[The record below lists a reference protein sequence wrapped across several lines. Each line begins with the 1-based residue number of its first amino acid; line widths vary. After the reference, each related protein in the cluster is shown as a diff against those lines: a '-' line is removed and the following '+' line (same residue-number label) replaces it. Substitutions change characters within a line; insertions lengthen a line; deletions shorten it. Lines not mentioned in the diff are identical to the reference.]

1 MTNSNNEGAVSKSK
15 RQAKQPKF
23 QRSVAYVPVEAL
35 DVANTRLNELVTNR
49 LTLQTAISKLY
60 DRIKAS
66 LEQGISY
73 EELATTLTGSGIQ
86 ITVTRLKQLLTAE
99 AKARGVSRRRT
110 GARGKQKNQ
119 ESEPASGN
127 GTGSTSTP
135 TLKLTALPELNGQS
149 NTEVSHETTDG
160 ASASKGRKRAAKT
173 TKAAASTKAATKPT
187 TSKPKRT
194 KTADTDITSTPAA
207 GKSARGSST
216 RRRSTSRK
224 TS

>member
-1 MTNSNNEGAVSKSK
+1 MNSSKSEDAVSKSK

-35 DVANTRLNELVTNR
+35 DVANTRLSELVTNR

-60 DRIKAS
+60 EPIKAS

-73 EELATTLTGSGIQ
+73 EELATALTGSGIQ
-86 ITVTRLKQLLTAE
+86 ITVTRLKQLLTVE

-110 GARGKQKNQ
+110 GARGKQKEQ
-119 ESEPASGN
+119 KSEKSSEN
-127 GTGSTSTP
+127 GTVP
-135 TLKLTALPELNGQS
+135 TLTSALDLTALPELNGQS
-149 NTEVSHETTDG
+149 HAEADHEMLET
-160 ASASKGRKRAAKT
+160 ASAGKGRKRAAKT
-173 TKAAASTKAATKPT
+173 TKAAASTKAAAKPT
-187 TSKPKRT
+187 TSKPRRT
-194 KTADTDITSTPAA
+194 KAANADAPST
-207 GKSARGSST
+207 GKSTRGTTS

>member
-1 MTNSNNEGAVSKSK
+1 MTSSKSEGAVSKSN

-35 DVANTRLNELVTNR
+35 DVANSRLNELVTNR

-73 EELATTLTGSGIQ
+73 EELAAALTGSGIQ

-99 AKARGVSRRRT
+99 AKARGVSRRRG
-110 GARGKQKNQ
+110 GARGKRK
-119 ESEPASGN
+119 ESEAQNGN
-127 GTGSTSTP
+127 GAAP
-135 TLKLTALPELNGQS
+135 TLTSPLELATLPGLNGQAKAES
-149 NTEVSHETTDG
+149 SHE
-160 ASASKGRKRAAKT
+160 ASEAAANKGRKRAAKT
-173 TKAAASTKAATKPT
+173 TKAAASTSAKTTTKST
-187 TSKPKRT
+187 TSKPRRT
-194 KTADTDITSTPAA
+194 KAANPEASSTPTTE
-207 GKSARGSST
+207 KST
-216 RRRSTSRK
+216 RGTTTKRRSSSRK

>member
-1 MTNSNNEGAVSKSK
+1 MNSSKSEGAVGSSK

-23 QRSVAYVPVEAL
+23 QRSVAYVPAEAL
-35 DVANTRLNELVTNR
+35 DVANDRLNELVTNR
-49 LTLQTAISKLY
+49 LTLQAAISKLY

-73 EELATTLTGSGIQ
+73 EELATALTGSGIQ

-110 GARGKQKNQ
+110 GARGKHQ
-119 ESEPASGN
+119 ESQADKSSGN
-127 GTGSTSTP
+127 GTAPIPSTLE
-135 TLKLTALPELNGQS
+135 LKALSELNGQS
-149 NTEVSHETTDG
+149 KAEANGTAEAT
-160 ASASKGRKRAAKT
+160 ASGRGRKRAAKT

-187 TSKPKRT
+187 TSKPKQT
-194 KTADTDITSTPAA
+194 KVADTDTTSGSTTGKSTP
-207 GKSARGSST
+207 GTTSK
-216 RRRSTSRK
+216 RRSTSRK

>member
-1 MTNSNNEGAVSKSK
+1 MNSSKSEGAVSKSK

-23 QRSVAYVPVEAL
+23 QRSVAYVPVESL
-35 DVANTRLNELVTNR
+35 DVANARLNELVTNR

-73 EELATTLTGSGIQ
+73 EELANALTSSGIQ

-110 GARGKQKNQ
+110 GMRGQRKQ
-119 ESEPASGN
+119 SEVDKSSGN
-127 GTGSTSTP
+127 GAVTNSTP
-135 TLKLTALPELNGQS
+135 TLELTSSPELNGQS
-149 NTEVSHETTDG
+149 QVEASHGTPEATSSG
-160 ASASKGRKRAAKT
+160 RGRKRAAKT
-173 TKAAASTKAATKPT
+173 TQAAASTKATAKP

-194 KTADTDITSTPAA
+194 KAADTNSASAT
-207 GKSARGSST
+207 GKSTKGSPS
-216 RRRSTSRK
+216 RRRSTSSK